1 LPIKFRSP
9 DNLKDTLLEDLI
21 GEAIQEGFEPL
32 GDSLVNSLKAEWPE
46 DTGKSKKSIRK
57 RISGAG
63 FKTRMLI
70 YASAESYEWVEK
82 GRPKGAKQP
91 PPPVMLA
98 YVRRKGLG
106 KAYDIRTR
114 KLLRGPDRAGKLRT
128 GKDTLLRK
136 QKSIAFLV
144 GRKIKRDGIPG
155 KFLFRDL
162 RQNHAPEIS
171 ATYSQIQ
178 TRIAELLND

>member
-1 LPIKFRSP
+1 MGIKYRSS
-9 DNLKDTLLEDLI
+9 DSLKHTLLEDLI
-21 GEAIQEGFEPL
+21 GEAIEEGFESL
-32 GDSLVNSLKAEWPE
+32 GGKLVASLQEQSPK
-46 DTGKSKKSIRK
+46 DTSKSAKSIRK
-57 RISGAG
+57 RISGNG

-106 KAYDIRTR
+106 KAYDIKTR
-114 KLLRGPDRAGKLRT
+114 RLLRGRDRSKNLRT
-128 GKDTLLRK
+128 GRDTLLRR
-136 QKSIAFLV
+136 QKSIAFLI
-144 GRKIKRDGIPG
+144 GRKIARDGIPG

-162 RQNHAPEIS
+162 RQNHTNEIS

-178 TRIAELLND
+178 IRVAELLNA